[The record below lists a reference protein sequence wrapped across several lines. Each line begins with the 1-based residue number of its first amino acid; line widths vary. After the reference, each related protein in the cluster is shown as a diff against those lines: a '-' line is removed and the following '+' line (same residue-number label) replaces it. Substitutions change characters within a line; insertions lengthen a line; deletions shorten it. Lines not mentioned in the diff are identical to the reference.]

1 MREIANLKDQKKEN
15 QGQTIIVKQ
24 KQSNGAGIAGF
35 VLSIIGMLFSWFPIF
50 GWLIWASGLILSLI
64 GIFEK
69 PRGLAIAGLVI
80 SLFGLTL
87 LLLFFVGLAI
97 LGAATS

>member
-1 MREIANLKDQKKEN
+1 MREIANLKEKNNEN
-15 QGQTIIVKQ
+15 QGQTIIIKQ

-35 VLSIIGMLFSWFPIF
+35 VLSIMGLLFSWLPVF
-50 GWLIWASGLILSLI
+50 GWLIWASGLILSLV

-69 PRGLAIAGLVI
+69 PKGLAIAGLVI

-87 LLLFFVGLAI
+87 VLLFFVGLAI
-97 LGAATS
+97 LGGAVS